1 MDTSA
6 VSQTLESLSEQ
17 LQAERA
23 RLSSFM
29 NPENPSFVQAFST
42 VQHLQS
48 SLSAIGI
55 SLEELPSLSS
65 VSDLRQELQR
75 ACSLANTVLGI
86 HTERS
91 RFEDRGEELIPLVEL
106 VSRQEEEL
114 RAVEEG
120 EDFFITAAQDLVARN
135 KSKLIVEVANLGE
148 DLIAWSKS
156 GCALRFAIQRGN
168 ETISLKSLHKMTHL
182 LGEQDRKACEASDHL
197 LSLLSKLI
205 IDDCLEEDRTSE
217 AVKITIGKS
226 KHDSSLPSIL
236 QQVSQLLKFTYF
248 DLSQR
253 DQSLFLLFNR
263 SLNLPV
269 TLFPVLK
276 RKLLQADPPSLTAL
290 TAFLSVLTQVHY
302 PQDTIA
308 FVQRIIADAEAE
320 IVTFRCE
327 MLIEQVRELIL
338 CQDSMSRTVSDQTEK
353 WSISSKQGK
362 KREERLA
369 FVMSKMQVSDSV
381 MRLVDCLQEFM
392 QEIAKKTSAAALEM
406 LIAARSC
413 IQLFYSLRHFS
424 QESNI
429 RNSHI
434 SAALF
439 YNDCL
444 YFSHHLA
451 LISAEMG
458 PHLPDSNSDMR
469 VLSDFEPLI
478 KSRAQECFL
487 SLCTDVKRAIRDK
500 MQQLNITK
508 ISGSSEEAEEMLLA
522 VVSQIT
528 TEATSL
534 GNVLGEEDFWH
545 FLGIIVEFAAEDLLE
560 KIFALKQVARDD
572 EAALQQLIDQF
583 LSLSQL
589 FAQQQPAAFVTSW
602 RKLEVVKEILEN
614 DMNGILK
621 LFAEGKIAQA
631 LTFVELTKLIEAMFE
646 DSPKR
651 RESLRIMTGANPS

>member
-6 VSQTLESLSEQ
+6 ISQTLESLSQQ
-17 LQAERA
+17 LQAEKA

-29 NPENPSFVQAFST
+29 NPETSSFVQAFST

-48 SLSAIGI
+48 SLSTIGI
-55 SLEELPSLSS
+55 SLEDLPSLSS
-65 VSDLRQELQR
+65 VSDLRQELQQ

-86 HTERS
+86 HAERS
-91 RFEDRGEELIPLVEL
+91 RFEDREEELIPLVEL
-106 VSRQEEEL
+106 VSRQEAEL

-135 KSKLIVEVANLGE
+135 KSKLIVEVANLGD

-156 GCALRFAIQRGN
+156 GCTLRLAIQRGK
-168 ETISLKSLHKMTHL
+168 ETISLKSLHKMTNL
-182 LGEQDRKACEASDHL
+182 LGEQEQKACETSDHL

-205 IDDCLEEDRTSE
+205 IDDCLDEDRTSE

-253 DQSLFLLFNR
+253 DQSLFQLFNR
-263 SLNLPV
+263 SLNLSV
-269 TLFPVLK
+269 TLFPALK
-276 RKLLQADPPSLTAL
+276 RKLLQGNAASLAAL
-290 TAFLSVLTQVHY
+290 SAFLSVLTEVHY
-302 PQDTIA
+302 PQEAIT
-308 FVQRIIADAEAE
+308 FVQRIIANAEAE

-327 MLIEQVRELIL
+327 MLIEQARDLIL
-338 CQDSMSRTVSDQTEK
+338 CQDSMNRTVSDQTEK

-381 MRLVDCLQEFM
+381 MRLVECLQEFM
-392 QEIAKKTSAAALEM
+392 QEIEKKPATAALEM
-406 LIAARSC
+406 LISARSC
-413 IQLFYSLRHFS
+413 IQLFYSLRHYS

-458 PHLPDSNSDMR
+458 PHLPDSSSDMR

-487 SLCTDVKRAIRDK
+487 SLCADIKRTIREK
-500 MQQLNITK
+500 TQQLNVIK
-508 ISGSSEEAEEMLLA
+508 LSGNYQEAEEMLLA

-534 GNVLGEEDFWH
+534 GNVLAQEDFSH
-545 FLGIIVEFAAEDLLE
+545 FLGIIVEFAAGNLLE

-572 EAALQQLIDQF
+572 ETALQQLIDQF
-583 LSLSQL
+583 LSLGQL

-602 RKLEVVKEILEN
+602 RKLEVVKEILES

-631 LTFVELTKLIEAMFE
+631 LSFEELTKLIEAMFE
-646 DSPKR
+646 DSVKR
-651 RESLRIMTGANPS
+651 RESLKIMTGGNKP